1 MMRAR
6 QRLGPDPSSLA
17 ARASQATA
25 TQLLARV
32 ESAARAGLIKYRPGG
47 QAPELAGDQP
57 WLEREALFLAPR
69 SVRRRAAATCPPG
82 RRAPAS
88 FGCLFTARLLS
99 TVRRVRG
106 TCVYELH
113 ARATGD
119 GGGELFPEDGPPR
132 TEKWGM

>member
-1 MMRAR
+1 MRAR
-6 QRLGPDPSSLA
+6 QRLGPDPSSMA

-32 ESAARAGLIKYRPGG
+32 EGAARAGLIKYRPGG

-57 WLEREALFLAPR
+57 WLEREGSFPGAPIGTAAC
-69 SVRRRAAATCPPG
+69 RRHVPPG

-88 FGCLFTARLLS
+88 FDCLFTARLLS

-113 ARATGD
+113 ALATGD
-119 GGGELFPEDGPPR
+119 GGELFPEDGQPR